1 MKAKLIVYNIS
12 KLDQYH
18 KVLINR
24 DLFGF
29 IDNSN
34 KGKYQYKRKGILD
47 EIPKFRLPKGAVIV
61 KNGDQNKIISVLKKG
76 KAKYDTYDI
85 EVKPSMLQNN

>member
-1 MKAKLIVYNIS
+1 MKAKLIVYSIT

-18 KVLINR
+18 KVLVNR
-24 DLFGF
+24 ALFGF

-34 KGKYQYKRKGILD
+34 KGQYQYKRRGILD
-47 EIPKFRLPKGAVIV
+47 KIPKFRLPKGAVIV
-61 KNGDQNKIISVLKKG
+61 KNGDQGKVISVLKKG

-85 EVKPSMLQNN
+85 EVKQSMLQNN

>member
-1 MKAKLIVYNIS
+1 MEAKLIVYNLS

-24 DLFGF
+24 ALFGF

-34 KGKYQYKRKGILD
+34 KGQYQYKRKGILD

-61 KNGDQNKIISVLKKG
+61 KNNDQDKIISILKKG
-76 KAKYDTYDI
+76 KAKYDIYDL
-85 EVKPSMLQNN
+85 EVKRSMLIKN